1 MLKRTIGHTARCA
14 ALLAMFCGSQPA
26 LADDAAQLKALRET
40 TLRLIQIL
48 VEQGVLT
55 PARAAALIQE
65 AERPPAAA
73 TSTPAAPAVRVP
85 YVPET
90 VKAEI
95 RDQIKAD
102 VVKQAKAERWG
113 DVNAMPEWA
122 QGLNVYGDVRLRY
135 QGDRFRNNDPQLTTF
150 LQQEG
155 IDITNTTED
164 RNRLRVRARLG
175 SEAKPNDWVRAGARL
190 VTGTATNPLSTNQTL
205 GNTSRPYS
213 TYFDL
218 AYIQLDPT
226 SWLTA
231 AGGRIANPWFGTD
244 LLWANDLTF
253 EGLQTTVKPQLTKSA
268 NAFFTVGAF
277 PIQEVERS
285 ATNQAR
291 SKWLYGVQTG
301 AQWKRNAG
309 GGFKIAAALY
319 DFRNVEGIPNEP
331 GFTTMNATAP
341 QFRQKGNSVFNIDA
355 DGDPTTNLYA
365 LASKFRE
372 FNITAAWDHPLEG
385 GLHVILVGDYVKNIA
400 FDEAEIAARTQGRTT
415 NLRAK
420 NDKGFLGRVAF
431 GMPGLEERG
440 AWQASLTYKYL
451 ESNAVLD
458 AFTDGDFRLGG
469 TDAKG
474 YILSLSY
481 VLARRTW
488 MTFRYLSANPISGP
502 PLRIDVIQLDLNAR
516 F

>member
-1 MLKRTIGHTARCA
+1 MLKRTIRCA
-14 ALLAMFCGSQPA
+14 ALLAMLAGTLPA
-26 LADDAAQLKALRET
+26 WADEAAELKALRET
-40 TLRLIQIL
+40 TLRLIQVL
-48 VEQGVLT
+48 VDQGVIT
-55 PARAAALIQE
+55 PARAAALISE
-65 AERPPAAA
+65 AERPRSTVPA
-73 TSTPAAPAVRVP
+73 TPKPAVPAVRVP
-85 YVPET
+85 HVPET

-102 VVKQAKAERWG
+102 VIKQAKAERWG
-113 DVNAMPEWA
+113 DVNAIPEWA
-122 QGLNVYGDVRLRY
+122 QGLTLYGDVRLRI
-135 QGDRFRNNDPQLTTF
+135 QGDRFRNDDPLLTTF

-155 IDITNTTED
+155 TDITNTTED

-175 SEAKPNDWVRAGARL
+175 LEAKPADWVRAGARL
-190 VTGTATNPLSTNQTL
+190 ATGTATNPVSTNQTL
-205 GNTSRPYS
+205 GNTSRPYA
-213 TYFDL
+213 TFFDL
-218 AYIQLDPT
+218 AYIQLDPA
-226 SWLTA
+226 SWFTI
-231 AGGRIANPWFGTD
+231 AGGRTANPWFGTD

-253 EGLQTTVKPQLTKSA
+253 EGVHTTVRPQLTQST
-268 NAFFTVGAF
+268 NAFLTVGAF
-277 PIQEVERS
+277 PIQEIERS

-291 SKWLYGVQTG
+291 GKWLYGAQTG
-301 AQWKRNAG
+301 AQWKGNAG
-309 GGFKIAAALY
+309 GGFRIAAAIY
-319 DFRNVEGIPNEP
+319 DFRHVEGIPNEP
-331 GFTTMNATAP
+331 GLTTMNATAP

-355 DGDPTTNLYA
+355 DSDPNTNLYA

-372 FNITAAWDHPLEG
+372 FNVTAAWDHPLGG
-385 GLHVILVGDYVKNIA
+385 GLHVILAGDYVKNIA
-400 FDEAEIAARTQGRTT
+400 FDEAEIAARTQGRST

-420 NDKGFLGRVAF
+420 NNKGYLGRVAF

-458 AFTDGDFRLGG
+458 ALTDGDFRLGG

-474 YILSLSY
+474 YIVSVSY